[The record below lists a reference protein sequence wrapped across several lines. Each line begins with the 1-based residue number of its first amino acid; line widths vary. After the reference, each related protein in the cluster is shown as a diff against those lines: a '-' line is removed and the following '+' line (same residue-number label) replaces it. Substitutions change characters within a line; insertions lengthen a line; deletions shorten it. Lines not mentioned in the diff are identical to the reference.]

1 MEHLKK
7 DLTKVMAMS
16 LLVIIIMV
24 ILVVWNSK
32 TGILDNLAIKLF

>member
-7 DLTKVMAMS
+7 DLTKVILMS
-16 LLVIIIMV
+16 LVVIIILV

-32 TGILDNLAIKLF
+32 TDVLNNLAVKLF